1 MLILQCHIKLETA
14 GNFVFII
21 GKIGGVS
28 FELVVDLI
36 FYAGWDD
43 IGYSFLIGGDGRV
56 YVGRG
61 WNGKGAHTRGYNHR
75 ALGIAFM
82 GDFTWIAPDE
92 DMLNAARKLI
102 ECGIQLVITYFM
114 FRRRKWL

>member
-1 MLILQCHIKLETA
+1 
-14 GNFVFII
+14 
-21 GKIGGVS
+21 
-28 FELVVDLI
+28 
-36 FYAGWDD
+36 GWDD

-82 GDFTWIAPDE
+82 GDFTWTAPDE

-102 ECGIQLVITYFM
+102 ECGIRLGKISKHYSLHGHRDANCTACPGDAFYRFLRTMPHFKGKLKHFVC
-114 FRRRKWL
+114 